1 MTAGNSSA
9 KYLLGIDV
17 GTTGTKALL
26 FRQDGKLMGQAYQG
40 YPMSNPGVGYSEQN
54 ADDWWNAVVNTVRE
68 LCASGD
74 IASNV
79 AAISLSL
86 QGGTV
91 VPVNDRGIPL
101 RPAMVWND
109 TRCASQKEAFLR
121 EFGDGALMYQK
132 TGWKLIDGLPLL
144 QIRWM
149 KENEPEIFSQT
160 DKFLTVPDYIA
171 WKITGKAA
179 VDMSDAGINQLVDIC
194 RGCYDESLLAFA
206 GIDESKLPPL
216 ISSGE
221 VIGQLTPE
229 AASQL
234 GLTTDT
240 LLVAGAH
247 DQYAVALGAG
257 ALNDGDILIGS
268 GTCWVVTSISDGPD
282 FDSKLSQSISA
293 VPGKWGSMAE
303 LSGGG
308 VYMDWWRKK
317 LATHSDGAPLPYD
330 LINKEAA
337 HRRAAEDGLFFFP
350 GTGLA
355 TDHTHLRNSTFFG
368 LDLSH
373 DRFHMVRA
381 IMEGIA
387 FQIVWMLGQFRS
399 KPSER
404 GLILAGGASK
414 SELWCQIVANIANL
428 PVRVPEVPDLACV
441 GAAVLAG
448 VGCGLYKNVE
458 EGYQALAVP
467 ERVILPDPVQAEKY
481 RNYFKDYQQTAALLG
496 QAEK

>member
-1 MTAGNSSA
+1 MATGNSSA

-26 FRQDGKLMGQAYQG
+26 FRQDGKLMGQAYRD
-40 YPMSNPGVGYSEQN
+40 YPMSNPNVGYSEQN
-54 ADDWWNAVVNTVRE
+54 AEDWWNAVRDTVRE
-68 LCASGD
+68 LCSCKDVASY
-74 IASNV
+74 V

-91 VPVNDRGIPL
+91 VPVDARGTPL

-109 TRCASQKEAFLR
+109 TRCSAQKAAFLR
-121 EFGDGALMYQK
+121 EFDDAALMYHK

-149 KENEPEIFSQT
+149 RENEPEVFAQT

-171 WKITGKAA
+171 HRMTGKAA
-179 VDMSDAGINQLVDIC
+179 VDLSDAGINQLVDI
-194 RGCYDESLLAFA
+194 RNKCYDDGLLAFA
-206 GIDESKLPPL
+206 GIDKNKLPPL

-221 VIGQLTPE
+221 IIGHLTEE

-247 DQYAVALGAG
+247 DQYSVALGAG

-282 FDSKLSQSISA
+282 FSSGLSQSISA

-317 LATHSDGAPLPYD
+317 LATGSDGTPLAYE
-330 LINKEAA
+330 LINEEAA
-337 HRRAAEDGLFFFP
+337 KRCAAEEGLFFFP

-355 TDHTHLRNSTFFG
+355 TDNAHLKKSTFFG

-387 FQIVWMLGQFRS
+387 FQIVWMLGHFRS

-404 GLILAGGASK
+404 GLILAGGASR
-414 SELWCQIVANIANL
+414 SALWCQIVADIANL
-428 PVRVPEVPDLACV
+428 PVRIPEVPDLACV
-441 GAAVLAG
+441 GAAILAG
-448 VGCGLYKNVE
+448 VGSGIYKDARD
-458 EGYQALAVP
+458 GYKALAVS
-467 ERVILPDPVQAEKY
+467 ERVIYPNPEQAEKY
-481 RNYFKDYQQTAALLG
+481 RKYFKNYQKNAALLG